1 MSEEDIFSLPNF
13 YFNLMEETHT
23 HTHTHTHTTGFLVIL
38 SKIGA
43 TSKGPILFI
52 IRDSLFDPKQGCFSD
67 WKKKNGQAGKGIIVH
82 VNVDRQA
89 LAFFFEDFELEVGS
103 DQQCP
108 YQPKYILMEW
118 CMVNGLKPPPS
129 DGI

>member
-1 MSEEDIFSLPNF
+1 
-13 YFNLMEETHT
+13 
-23 HTHTHTHTTGFLVIL
+23 
-38 SKIGA
+38 
-43 TSKGPILFI
+43 LFI
-52 IRDSLFDPKQGCFSD
+52 IRAGSLFHPKKQAFSD
-67 WKKKNGQAGKGIIVH
+67 DWKKNGQAGKGIIVQ
-82 VNVDRQA
+82 VNVYRQD